1 MPRLGVAPLL
11 ALRHGTRKYM
21 ALARCCVAELG
32 DATPVNDMSTRQGP
46 DPVLAHS
53 IEDQRVVASRA
64 DRRRIWYRSDSIAVA
79 ARDPLDVNGGLDNTL
94 RETWTRRERVRPS
107 TIKALR

>member
-21 ALARCCVAELG
+21 ALTRCCVAELC
-32 DATPVNDMSTRQGP
+32 DASSVNNMSTRQGP

-64 DRRRIWYRSDSIAVA
+64 DRRRIWYLSDSIAVA
-79 ARDPLDVNGGLDNTL
+79 ARDPLDVDSGLDNTL

-107 TIKALR
+107 TIKALW